1 MIINQNEV
9 KGGNKNQGNNT
20 ANNNTMEFHKYIPE
34 KIIDQFIT
42 PNETHSIS

>member
-1 MIINQNEV
+1 MKL
-9 KGGNKNQGNNT
+9 KGRKKNQGNNN
-20 ANNNTMEFHKYIPE
+20 ANNNTMEFHKDITK